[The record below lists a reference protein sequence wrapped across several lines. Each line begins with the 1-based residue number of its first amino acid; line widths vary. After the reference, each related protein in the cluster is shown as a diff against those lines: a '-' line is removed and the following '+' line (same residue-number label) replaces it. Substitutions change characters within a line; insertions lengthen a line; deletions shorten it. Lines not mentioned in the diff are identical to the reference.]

1 VLKVGLTGG
10 IACGKTVVRRRLE
23 ERGIPTL
30 DADAVVHRLL
40 QSGTEVTREIAEI
53 FGDAVIAADG
63 SVDRKALGAI
73 VFSDEGARRKL
84 NAIVHPGVWREIERF
99 FEEREKASDPVAVV
113 DAALMIETGSYRRY
127 DRVVVVH
134 CFPELQVERLIARDG
149 VSQEDALRRI
159 RSQMPIEEKR
169 PFADFLVDT
178 SGSIEETLKQAD
190 ELASQ
195 LMGNERKDAKN
206 AKTQRRNTRG
216 IGR

>member
-23 ERGIPTL
+23 ERGVPTL

-40 QSGTEVTREIAEI
+40 QSGTEVSRQIAET
-53 FGDAVIAADG
+53 FGDAVIART
-63 SVDRKALGAI
+63 DRWIESLGAI
-73 VFSDEGARRKL
+73 VFTDEEARRKL
-84 NAIVHPGVWREIERF
+84 NAVVHPGVWREIERF

-134 CFPELQVERLIARDG
+134 CLPELQLERLMARDAL
-149 VSQEDALRRI
+149 SREDAERRI

-178 SGSIEETLKQAD
+178 SGSIEETLKQATTS
-190 ELASQ
+190 LRTPAAGR
-195 LMGNERKDAKN
+195 MG
-206 AKTQRRNTRG
+206 QG
-216 IGR
+216 Y

>member
-1 VLKVGLTGG
+1 MLKVGLTGG
-10 IACGKTVVRRRLE
+10 IGCGKTVVRRRLE

-40 QSGTEVTREIAEI
+40 QSGTDVTRQIAKS
-53 FGDAVIAADG
+53 FGRAVIASDG

-73 VFSDEGARRKL
+73 VFRDEEARKKL

-127 DRVVVVH
+127 DLVVVVH
-134 CFPELQVERLIARDG
+134 CPPELQLERLMARDG
-149 VSQEDALRRI
+149 LSQEDALRRVHLQI
-159 RSQMPIEEKR
+159 PIEEKR

-178 SGSIEETLKQAD
+178 SGSIEESLRQAD
-190 ELASQ
+190 ELASELQ
-195 LMGNERKDAKN
+195 
-206 AKTQRRNTRG
+206 TS
-216 IGR
+216 

>member
-1 VLKVGLTGG
+1 MGLTGG
-10 IACGKTVVRRRLE
+10 IASGKTVVRRRLE

-40 QSGTEVTREIAEI
+40 QSGTDVTRRIGER
-53 FGDAVIAADG
+53 FGKAVIATDG

-73 VFSDEGARRKL
+73 VFSDEEARRKL

-134 CFPELQVERLIARDG
+134 CRPQLQLERLVARDG
-149 VSQEDALRRI
+149 LSREDALRRV
-159 RSQMPIEEKR
+159 SAQMPIEEKL

-190 ELASQ
+190 DLVSQ
-195 LMGNERKDAKN
+195 L
-206 AKTQRRNTRG
+206 QLS
-216 IGR
+216 

>member
-1 VLKVGLTGG
+1 MLKVGLTGG

-40 QSGTEVTREIAEI
+40 QSGTDVTREIAEI
-53 FGDAVIAADG
+53 FGDAVIAPDG
-63 SVDRKALGAI
+63 SVDRKALAAI
-73 VFSDEGARRKL
+73 VFNDEETLRKL
-84 NAIVHPGVWREIERF
+84 NAVVHPAVWREIERF

-113 DAALMIETGSYRRY
+113 DAALMIETGSFRRY

-134 CFPELQVERLIARDG
+134 CLPELQLERLMARDG
-149 VSQEDALRRI
+149 LSREDALRRI

-190 ELASQ
+190 DLASH
-195 LMGNERKDAKN
+195 L
-206 AKTQRRNTRG
+206 QRLPV
-216 IGR
+216 

>member
-40 QSGTEVTREIAEI
+40 QSGTDVTRQIAES
-53 FGDAVIAADG
+53 FGHAVIASDG

-73 VFSDEGARRKL
+73 VFTDEEARKKL
-84 NAIVHPGVWREIERF
+84 NAVVHPGVWREIERF
-99 FEEREKASDPVAVV
+99 FEAREKASDPVAIV

-127 DRVVVVH
+127 DLLVVVH
-134 CFPELQVERLIARDG
+134 CRPELQLERLMARDG
-149 VSQEDALRRI
+149 LSREDAHRRI

-169 PFADFLVDT
+169 PFTDYLVDT
-178 SGSIEETLKQAD
+178 SDSIEETLRQTD
-190 ELASQ
+190 DLASH
-195 LMGNERKDAKN
+195 L
-206 AKTQRRNTRG
+206 RRSY
-216 IGR
+216 

>member
-40 QSGTEVTREIAEI
+40 QPGTDVTRRIAER
-53 FGDAVIAADG
+53 FGGSVIARDG
-63 SVDRKALGAI
+63 SVDRRALGAV
-73 VFSDEGARRKL
+73 VFSDEEARKKL

-99 FEEREKASDPVAVV
+99 FAQREKASDPVAVV

-134 CFPELQVERLIARDG
+134 CRPELQLERLMARDG
-149 VSQEDALRRI
+149 LSREDALRRMS
-159 RSQMPIEEKR
+159 SQMPIEEKL

-190 ELASQ
+190 ELISH
-195 LMGNERKDAKN
+195 LRKLPA
-206 AKTQRRNTRG
+206 
-216 IGR
+216 

>member
-1 VLKVGLTGG
+1 MLKVGLTGG

-40 QSGTEVTREIAEI
+40 QSGTDVTREIAEI
-53 FGDAVIAADG
+53 FGDAVIAPDG
-63 SVDRKALGAI
+63 SVDRKALAVI
-73 VFSDEGARRKL
+73 VFNDEEALRKL
-84 NAIVHPGVWREIERF
+84 NAVVHPAVWREIERF

-113 DAALMIETGSYRRY
+113 DAALMIETGSFRRY

-134 CFPELQVERLIARDG
+134 CLPELQLDRLMARDG
-149 VSQEDALRRI
+149 LSREDALRRI

-190 ELASQ
+190 DLASH
-195 LMGNERKDAKN
+195 L
-206 AKTQRRNTRG
+206 QRLPV
-216 IGR
+216 

>member
-40 QSGTEVTREIAEI
+40 QAGTDVTLRIAER
-53 FGDAVIAADG
+53 FGDAVIAPDG
-63 SVDRKALGAI
+63 SVDRKVLGAI
-73 VFSDEGARRKL
+73 VFRDEEARKKL

-99 FEEREKASDPVAVV
+99 FGEREKASDPVAVV

-134 CFPELQVERLIARDG
+134 CRPDLQLERLMARDG
-149 VSQEDALRRI
+149 LSREDALRRM
-159 RSQMPIEEKR
+159 SAQMPIEEKL

-178 SGSIEETLKQAD
+178 SGSIEETLKKAD
-190 ELASQ
+190 DLVTQ
-195 LMGNERKDAKN
+195 LQG
-206 AKTQRRNTRG
+206 G
-216 IGR
+216 

>member
-1 VLKVGLTGG
+1 MLKVGLTGG

-40 QSGTEVTREIAEI
+40 QSGTDVTREIAEI
-53 FGDAVIAADG
+53 FGDAVIAPDG
-63 SVDRKALGAI
+63 SVDRKALAAI
-73 VFSDEGARRKL
+73 VFNDEEALRKL
-84 NAIVHPGVWREIERF
+84 NAVVHPAVWREIERF

-113 DAALMIETGSYRRY
+113 DAALMIETGSVRRY

-134 CFPELQVERLIARDG
+134 CLPELQLERLMARDG
-149 VSQEDALRRI
+149 LSREDALRRI

-190 ELASQ
+190 DLASH
-195 LMGNERKDAKN
+195 L
-206 AKTQRRNTRG
+206 QRLPV
-216 IGR
+216 